1 MDVRGLMRRSAVFHA
16 DRDAVIHGAGR
27 LTFAQAWSRGVQLAN
42 GLLALGLRP
51 GDRVGVLEDNCLSAA
66 DAFIGLGA
74 ANLVRVPLY
83 PRNSRPAHAHMLGHT
98 GCRALLVTPAYAGA
112 VAGLADEVAGL
123 EHVIVRDDG
132 YQTWLAAQS
141 TVDPDPPI
149 SPDDWYVIRHT
160 AGTTGL
166 PKGVAYSHHAWLAA
180 GRDWFY
186 AWPPVEV
193 GDRCLH
199 VGPISHA
206 SGYFFVPTW
215 LSGGTNVMMD
225 HFDAGECLDVME
237 RERIG
242 YLFAAPTMVADLAR
256 HPGAGDRDWSALKV
270 LNVGGAPI
278 SDDTARLAHAVFGDA
293 LWQVYGQTEAVP
305 VTMMSA
311 KEWFSAVEGSN
322 PLRSAGRPLPFAAL
336 EVVDEDGRFLPLG
349 EIGEIALCCDGQM
362 VGFWEDETATKER
375 LVDNWVLTGDMGR
388 VDTNGYLY
396 IMDRKHDMI
405 VSGGFNIWPAELE
418 NAIAEH
424 PAVLEAAVF
433 AVPDDHWGETPLAV
447 CSIAGG
453 AAVTDGEIIAL
464 CRDRLGSYK
473 KPSTVVFTTD
483 PLPRTPVGK
492 LDRKALREPYWAGIE
507 RRVGGG

>member
-1 MDVRGLMRRSAVFHA
+1 MDVRGLMRRSAVFYA
-16 DRDAVIHGAGR
+16 DRPAVVHGNDT
-27 LTFAQAWSRGVQLAN
+27 LTFAQAWNRGVQLAN
-42 GLLALGLRP
+42 GLFGLGLKP
-51 GDRVGVLEDNCLSAA
+51 GERVGVLEDNCLSAA

-83 PRNSRPAHAHMLGHT
+83 PRNSRSAHAHMLRHT
-98 GCRALLVTPAYAGA
+98 GCRALLVTPSYAEA
-112 VAGLADEVAGL
+112 TAGLADEVPGL
-123 EHVIVRDDG
+123 EHVVVRDDR
-132 YQTWLAAQS
+132 YEAWLGEQS
-141 TVDPDPPI
+141 TVDPNPPV

-206 SGYFFVPTW
+206 SGYFFVPIW
-215 LSGGTNVMMD
+215 LTGGTNVMMD

-237 RERIG
+237 QERIG
-242 YLFAAPTMVADLAR
+242 YMFAAPTMVADLAR
-256 HPGAGDRDWSALKV
+256 HPRASGRDLHHLKV

-278 SDDTARLAHAVFGDA
+278 SDDTAQRAHAIFGDA

-311 KEWFSAVEGSN
+311 REWFAPVEGSN

-336 EVVDEDGRFLPLG
+336 EVVDEEGRFLPLG
-349 EIGEIALCCDGQM
+349 EIGEIALRCDGQM
-362 VGFWEDETATKER
+362 VGFWEDDVATKER
-375 LVDNWVLTGDMGR
+375 MIDNWVLTGDMGR
-388 VDTNGYLY
+388 VDHNGYLY

-418 NAIAEH
+418 NAIADH
-424 PAVLEAAVF
+424 PAVFEAAVF
-433 AVPDDHWGETPLAV
+433 AVPDPHWGETPMAV
-447 CSIAGG
+447 CSVGG
-453 AAVTDGEIIAL
+453 STPVNEQEIIDL
-464 CRDRLGSYK
+464 CRERLGSYK
-473 KPSTVVFTTD
+473 KPSRVQFITE

-492 LDRKALREPYWAGIE
+492 LDRKALREPYWAGVD

>member
-1 MDVRGLMRRSAVFHA
+1 MDVRGLMRRSAVFNSG
-16 DRDAVIHGAGR
+16 REAVVHGDDR
-27 LTFAQAWSRGVQLAN
+27 LTFKEAWERGLRLAN

-66 DAFIGLGA
+66 DCFVGLGA

-83 PRNSRPAHAHMLGHT
+83 PRNSRRAHGHMLGHT
-98 GCRALLVTPAYAGA
+98 SCRAVLVTPKYAEA
-112 VAGLADEVAGL
+112 VAGLEDELPEL
-123 EHVIVRDDG
+123 EHVMVRDDG
-132 YQTWLAAQS
+132 YESWLASQDAG
-141 TVDPDPPI
+141 DPDPPI
-149 SPDDWYVIRHT
+149 DPSDWYVIRHT

-186 AWPPVEV
+186 AWPPVEA

-215 LSGGTNVMMD
+215 LSGGSNFMLD
-225 HFDAGECLDVME
+225 HFDAEECLDVME
-237 RERIG
+237 RERIA
-242 YLFAAPTMVADLAR
+242 YMFAAPTMVADLAR
-256 HPGAGDRDWSALKV
+256 HPSARGRDWSGLKV

-278 SDDTARLAHAVFGDA
+278 SDDTAHLAHEIFGDA
-293 LWQVYGQTEAVP
+293 LYQVYGQTEAVP

-311 KEWFSAVEGSN
+311 KEWFATVDGSN

-336 EVVDEDGRFLPLG
+336 EVVDENAAPLPIG
-349 EIGEIALCCDGQM
+349 EIGEIALRCDGQM
-362 VGFWEDETATKER
+362 VGFWEDEAGTKER
-375 LVDNWVLTGDMGR
+375 LVNNWVLTGDMGR
-388 VDTNGYLY
+388 VDENGYVY
-396 IMDRKHDMI
+396 ILDRKHDMI

-418 NAIAEH
+418 NAIADH

-433 AVPDDHWGETPLAV
+433 AIPDDHWGESPMAV
-447 CSIAGG
+447 CSVDGRTP
-453 AAVTDGEIIAL
+453 VTEQDIIDL

-473 KPSTVVFTTD
+473 KPSRVEFITE

-492 LDRKALREPYWAGIE
+492 LDRKVLREPHWEGVE